1 MMVPFMAGDWLC
13 MHQLGNQGIVVPN
26 INMNMC
32 KTTISKSDDYN
43 KTSKLW
49 VLTDKKLSCA

>member
-1 MMVPFMAGDWLC
+1 
-13 MHQLGNQGIVVPN
+13 
-26 INMNMC
+26 MC

-49 VLTDKKLSCA
+49 VLTDKKLYTMGIVSNYLKAN